1 MRRVAFSLTFRA
13 MFQVIFVGAIV
24 ATVAILPAI
33 AADATVRPEAKAR
46 VDLRQH
52 PNGGK
57 YPIEV
62 AVGLYITN
70 LVAIDETKES
80 FEVGGYLTAQWTD
93 PRLAVNASHS
103 GDLVIV
109 NADSGKKTRT
119 FRPDE
124 LWTPPIEAAN
134 SIAHRSNSYTLEADP
149 NGVVTYVERF
159 DSTYSNSYP
168 IRKFPFDR
176 QVLRFEFQPFLAS
189 GSEIRFAA
197 QPLPT
202 AISAEQHIDLAQ
214 WRIRDL
220 RYSNETMTGDGIVPP
235 IHEALFQIFIERRS
249 GFYIWK
255 IFLPLLMMTMV
266 SAVIFWVNAKEIGWL
281 LNVPM
286 TMLLSMVAFEF
297 VVLRDLPRVGYVTF
311 LDAVFLA
318 SFVWCFLAVVEVT
331 AASVLQKSRWQV
343 LATKAHAAGRWIYPA
358 TYFGTVLLL
367 AFYFLT

>member
-1 MRRVAFSLTFRA
+1 MRRIVFASIVCLVYAMMPVIPVAA
-13 MFQVIFVGAIV
+13 
-24 ATVAILPAI
+24 ATEPGTNKETKPV
-33 AADATVRPEAKAR
+33 
-46 VDLRQH
+46 VDLRKH
-52 PNGGK
+52 PTGGMT
-57 YPIEV
+57 PIDV

-93 PRLAVNASHS
+93 PRLAVRS
-103 GDLVIV
+103 GSLEV
-109 NADSGKKTRT
+109 KTDANITSRA
-119 FRPDE
+119 FRSED

-134 SIAHRSNSYTLEADP
+134 SISHRTNSYTLEADQ

-168 IRKFPFDR
+168 IRKFPFDQ

-189 GSEIRFAA
+189 GSAIRFAEK
-197 QPLPT
+197 PLPT
-202 AISAEQHIDLAQ
+202 AISAQQHIDLAQ
-214 WRIRDL
+214 WRIQDL
-220 RYSNETMTGDGIVPP
+220 RYSAETLTGDGIVPP
-235 IHEALFQIFIERRS
+235 IREALFQIFIERRS

-255 IFLPLLMMTMV
+255 IFLPLVMMTMI
-266 SAVIFWVNAKEIGWL
+266 SAAIFWTNAKEIGWL

-318 SFVWCFLAVVEVT
+318 SFMWCFLAVVEVT
-331 AASVLQKSRWQV
+331 AASVLQKTRWHA
-343 LATKAHAAGRWIYPA
+343 LATIVHAAGRLIYPA
-358 TYFGTVLLL
+358 SYFGLVLVL
-367 AFYFLT
+367 AICFLV

>member
-1 MRRVAFSLTFRA
+1 MRRVAFLIVRSILRSTL
-13 MFQVIFVGAIV
+13 VGV
-24 ATVAILPAI
+24 VFATIAILPAS
-33 AADATVRPEAKAR
+33 AADSTVNREAKAT
-46 VDLRQH
+46 VDLHQH
-52 PNGGK
+52 PTGGRS
-57 YPIEV
+57 PIDV

-80 FEVGGYLTAQWTD
+80 FEVGGYLTARWTD
-93 PRLAVNASHS
+93 PRLVVTPTHPA
-103 GDLVIV
+103 DLVFA
-109 NADSGKKTRT
+109 NADSGKKTRAY
-119 FRPDE
+119 RPEE

-189 GSEIRFAA
+189 GSEIRFAE

-214 WRIRDL
+214 WRIQDL
-220 RYSNETMTGDGIVPP
+220 RYSAETLTGDGIVPP
-235 IHEALFQIFIERRS
+235 IHEALFQVFIERRS

-266 SAVIFWVNAKEIGWL
+266 SAMIFWVNAKEIGWL

-343 LATKAHAAGRWIYPA
+343 LAAKVHAAGRWIYPA
-358 TYFGTVLLL
+358 TYFGVVLLL
-367 AFYFLT
+367 AICFLA